1 MNFDYIQADAVAAT
15 ESAQANAE
23 QRLQFEDEIQKQFE
37 YLWERCGIT
46 GNTTPALLEA
56 LKEVAL
62 KWYMRGRFNE

>member
-1 MNFDYIQADAVAAT
+1 MEYDFIPPFIDNETILADA
-15 ESAQANAE
+15 EMRANAE
-23 QRLQFEDEIQKQFE
+23 QEIQKQFE